1 MLNFFKKIYFWCYLK
16 IYIILM
22 NVGIMIY
29 RAEVDAQA
37 DPDDIKEGDKKIQRM
52 LHRNQTLE
60 KFYAGKTDEKYVR
73 EYYEILKKA
82 DKFICTATPYQMALA
97 ADKHGSSYAQKDP
110 SGKRY
115 EHFGFYDEKHKHV
128 GKTIGEVLIEE
139 YEERR
144 LKDDD
149 YELLGIY
156 NNEPVEVGLAKVMNV
171 IKKIDENDLDS
182 QYEVKDMTEKS
193 KTFEFPIKVIRENE
207 NAINKI
213 EQLTEFLHIKKIG
226 FDYRQLEF
234 LIPLK
239 FRTNDCADD
248 SDIFKELINIK
259 EVFLRNDY
267 GELTGYGIIKFIK
280 RIQLND
286 THDVFKFEA
295 IEMQNMRT

>member
-1 MLNFFKKIYFWCYLK
+1 ML
-16 IYIILM
+16 
-22 NVGIMIY
+22 Y
-29 RAEVDAQA
+29 RAEADAQA
-37 DPDDIKEGDKKIQRM
+37 DPNNLQEGDKRIQRM

-82 DKFICTATPYQMALA
+82 DKFIRMATPYQMALA

-110 SGKRY
+110 RGKRY
-115 EHFGFYDEKHKHV
+115 EHFGFYDEKHRHA
-128 GKTIGEVLIEE
+128 GKTIGEVLIQE

-171 IKKIDENDLDS
+171 VKKIDENDLDS

-193 KTFEFPIKVIRENE
+193 KTFEFPIKIIRENE
-207 NAINKI
+207 NAVNKI

-280 RIQLND
+280 RIKLND
-286 THDVFKFEA
+286 THDVLKFEA